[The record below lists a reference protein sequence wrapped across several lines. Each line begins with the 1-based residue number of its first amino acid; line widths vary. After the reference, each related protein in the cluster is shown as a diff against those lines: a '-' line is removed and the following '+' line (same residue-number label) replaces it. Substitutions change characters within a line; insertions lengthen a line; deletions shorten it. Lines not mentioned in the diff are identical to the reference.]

1 VSAFIERYFF
11 WVVCATWLLAGLA
24 ILLLS
29 RDAIGAWKVGDPDD
43 QMRILQVRDW
53 VAGQSWWDI
62 TQHRMNAPDG
72 GDMHWSRLVDVP
84 LGTFILALTP
94 FFGQPLAEQ
103 MTAAFVPILTMAII
117 MAFYAAAARRIFGAA
132 VALVATGL
140 LITIIPFTAQVMPMR
155 VDHHGWQLACFAAA
169 LWALFDRKARLGPA
183 VVLGLACAL
192 WIEISVEGLPFAA
205 LLLSLSALRWIFFAP
220 HTIAGADRQFPLAL
234 AAAAAGSFAF
244 FSVTESWS
252 SPEYCDALSPA
263 HVVALSVMA
272 VIILGSIPFQ
282 NRCHG
287 RPKIYARLI
296 LCCGAGV
303 IGAATLFWMAPQCA
317 GDAFAGLDPLV
328 REYWFDRGAEGLP
341 LWALSRDYVFQP
353 LLYLFVGSVA
363 LVYLLATDNRLNPA
377 EKTRLTIMFVG
388 LALFGA
394 FVSRTAVYAMLV
406 ANMFSAALLVQVLG
420 KAGQHKSLLAR
431 MGLRV
436 GAVLVAMPNLWGQVV
451 ADKMDHADVRQ
462 EPKRA
467 ALRQNFEKQAA
478 ACQKASAAASLQ
490 ALPRANIMAGL
501 DTNPAILQFTDH
513 KVVASGHHRNQAAMA
528 DVIQTFIGSP
538 VEAARIIDARNIRY
552 IVVCD
557 GSFELALYADKSPD
571 GFLSRLRAGQLPD
584 WLMQQPDIGPFKI
597 YEVKPS
603 AVSGAVSGP

>member
-1 VSAFIERYFF
+1 MSAFAKRYFF
-11 WVVCATWLLAGLA
+11 RLVGAIWLLAGLA

-43 QMRILQVRDW
+43 QMRMVQVRDW
-53 VAGQSWWDI
+53 LGGQSWWDI
-62 TQHRMNAPDG
+62 TQYRMNAPDG
-72 GDMHWSRLVDVP
+72 GDMHWSRLADVP
-84 LGTFILALTP
+84 LGAFIIALTP
-94 FFGQPLAEQ
+94 FLGQPLAEQ
-103 MTAAFVPILTMAII
+103 TTAAIVPLFTMGII
-117 MAFYAAAARRIFGAA
+117 MAFYAAAARRIFGGA
-132 VALVATGL
+132 VALVAAGL

-155 VDHHGWQLACFAAA
+155 IDHHGWQLACFAAA
-169 LWALFDRKARLGPA
+169 VWALFDPKARRGSA

-205 LLLSLSALRWIFFAP
+205 LLLGLAALRWIFSDA
-220 HTIAGADRQFPLAL
+220 HSTAGADQQFPLAL
-234 AAAAAGSFAF
+234 AATAAGSLAL

-272 VIILGSIPFQ
+272 VIILGCIPFQ

-287 RPKIYARLI
+287 RTKIYARLI
-296 LCCGAGV
+296 LCGGSGV
-303 IGAATLFWMAPQCA
+303 MGVATLWGMAPQCA

-341 LWALSRDYVFQP
+341 FWVLSREYVFQP

-363 LVYLLATDNRLNPA
+363 LLYLLATDNRLNPA
-377 EKTRLTIMFVG
+377 EKTRLAILFVG

-431 MGLRV
+431 MALRV
-436 GAVLVAMPNLWGQVV
+436 GAVLVAMPNLWGQ
-451 ADKMDHADVRQ
+451 ALMDNMDHADAQQ
-462 EPKRA
+462 EPEHV
-467 ALRQNFEKQAA
+467 ALSQAFEKQAA
-478 ACQKASAAASLQ
+478 ACQKASAAAALQ
-490 ALPRANIMAGL
+490 ALPSANIMAGL
-501 DTNPAILQFTDH
+501 DTSPAILQFTDH

-538 VEAARIIDARNIRY
+538 VEAAQIIDARKIRY
-552 IVVCD
+552 VVVCD
-557 GSFELALYADKSPD
+557 GSFELALYADKSPN
-571 GFLSRLRAGQLPD
+571 GFLSTLRAGQLPD
-584 WLMQQPDIGPFKI
+584 WLMQQPDIGTFKI
-597 YEVKPS
+597 YEVQPS